1 MKIQSEFYSNENG
14 KNYFEQY
21 FNTQTPKPINASDY
35 FMLKESIENALYLL
49 MQDKKIELRI
59 IIKEI

>member
-1 MKIQSEFYSNENG
+1 MG

-59 IIKEI
+59 IIKEQ

>member
-14 KNYFEQY
+14 INYFEQY

-49 MQDKKIELRI
+49 MQDKKIELTI
-59 IIKEI
+59 IIKEQ